1 MTAPKGPAAGSAQS
15 PLPPELRSNSRTRM
29 LLVSAAWMLIAAF
42 DIGKR
47 FVESRMYG
55 RTLDFGEVLVN
66 LESALVWIAFTPL
79 IFFLAERY
87 PIERAH
93 WARRVV
99 LHIFFSVAIAGLD
112 SFVDRVICPLL
123 SERSNWSLA
132 RRFWGESFINIYS
145 YFATLAAGLALR
157 FYRLYND
164 RRLRV
169 SKLETEL
176 AVTKLRA
183 LEMRLRPHFL
193 YNALHT
199 IGGLVRTEQGPAA
212 VRMIAGLGELLRH
225 TLRDDEAQEVPLSR
239 ELELTFRYL
248 DIEQARFGDRLRVD
262 LEIAPET
269 ENAHVPSLLLQP
281 LVENAVR
288 YGVESE
294 TGGGK
299 VVVRAYRDGETLCL
313 DVQDNGKGPREEER
327 VGSGIGLST
336 TRARLEQLYGRKQ
349 KLELERAASG
359 GALASIRIPFHT
371 SPTEISR

>member
-1 MTAPKGPAAGSAQS
+1 MTDIKGPPRAALPNA
-15 PLPPELRSNSRTRM
+15 LPPELNRNSRRQL
-29 LLVSAAWMLIAAF
+29 LLVFAAWTLIAAF

-55 RTLDFGEVLVN
+55 RTLNLSEILLN
-66 LESALVWIAFTPL
+66 LESAWVWTLFTPL

-87 PIERAH
+87 PIQRTH
-93 WARRVV
+93 WGRRLA
-99 LHIFFSVAIAGLD
+99 LHIAFSFAVAALD
-112 SFVDRVICPLL
+112 SMVDGLICPLL
-123 SERSNWSLA
+123 AA
-132 RRFWGESFINIYS
+132 RPDWPFARWFWGESFINVYS
-145 YFATLAAGLALR
+145 YFATLAAGLAIR

-225 TLRDDEAQEVPLSR
+225 TLREDDAQEVPLSR

-248 DIEQARFGDRLRVD
+248 DIEQARFGDRLQVE
-262 LEIAPET
+262 LQIAPET
-269 ENAHVPSLLLQP
+269 ADAHVPSLLLQP

-288 YGVESE
+288 HGVESN
-294 TGGGK
+294 TGSGL
-299 VVVRAYRDGETLCL
+299 VVVRVYRDGDALCL
-313 DVQDNGKGPREEER
+313 DVQDSGNGPRDEHM
-327 VGSGIGLST
+327 GSGIGLST
-336 TRARLEQLYGRKQ
+336 TRARLEQLYGREH
-349 KLELERAASG
+349 KLELELAASG
-359 GALASIRIPFHT
+359 GALASVRIPFHT
-371 SPTEISR
+371 SPTEIER

>member
-1 MTAPKGPAAGSAQS
+1 MTAIKGPPRAALTNA
-15 PLPPELRSNSRTRM
+15 LPPELNRNSRRQL
-29 LLVSAAWMLIAAF
+29 LLVFAAWTLIAAF

-55 RTLDFGEVLVN
+55 RTLNLSEILLN
-66 LESALVWIAFTPL
+66 LESAWVWTLFTPL

-87 PIERAH
+87 PIQRTH
-93 WARRVV
+93 WGRRLA
-99 LHIFFSVAIAGLD
+99 LHIAFSFAVAALD
-112 SFVDRVICPLL
+112 SLVDSLICPLL
-123 SERSNWSLA
+123 ASRPDWPFA
-132 RRFWGESFINIYS
+132 RWFWGESFINVYS
-145 YFATLAAGLALR
+145 YFATLAAGLAIR

-225 TLRDDEAQEVPLSR
+225 TLREDDGQEVPLSR

-248 DIEQARFGDRLRVD
+248 DIEQARFGDRLQVE
-262 LEIAPET
+262 LQIAPET
-269 ENAHVPSLLLQP
+269 ADAHVPSLLLQP

-288 YGVESE
+288 HGVESS
-294 TGGGK
+294 TGSGQ
-299 VVVRAYRDGETLCL
+299 VVVRVYRDGDALCL
-313 DVQDNGKGPREEER
+313 DVQDSGNGPRDEHM
-327 VGSGIGLST
+327 GSGIGLST
-336 TRARLEQLYGRKQ
+336 TRARLEQLYGRDH
-349 KLELERAASG
+349 KLELELAATG
-359 GALASIRIPFHT
+359 GALASVRIPFHT
-371 SPTEISR
+371 SPTEIER

>member
-1 MTAPKGPAAGSAQS
+1 
-15 PLPPELRSNSRTRM
+15 
-29 LLVSAAWMLIAAF
+29 LLVFAAWTLIAAF

-55 RTLDFGEVLVN
+55 RTLNLSEILLN
-66 LESALVWIAFTPL
+66 LESAWVWTLFTPL

-87 PIERAH
+87 PIQRTH
-93 WARRVV
+93 WGRRLA
-99 LHIFFSVAIAGLD
+99 LHIAFSFAVAALD
-112 SFVDRVICPLL
+112 SLVDGLICPLL
-123 SERSNWSLA
+123 AA
-132 RRFWGESFINIYS
+132 RPDWPFARWFWGESFINVYS
-145 YFATLAAGLALR
+145 YFATLAAGLAIR

-225 TLRDDEAQEVPLSR
+225 TLREDDAQEVPLSR

-248 DIEQARFGDRLRVD
+248 DIEQARFGDRLQVE
-262 LEIAPET
+262 LQIAPET
-269 ENAHVPSLLLQP
+269 ADAHVPSLLLQP

-288 YGVESE
+288 HGVESH
-294 TGGGK
+294 TGCGQ
-299 VVVRAYRDGETLCL
+299 VVVRVYRDGDALCL
-313 DVQDNGKGPREEER
+313 DVQDSGNGPRDEHM
-327 VGSGIGLST
+327 GSGIGLST
-336 TRARLEQLYGRKQ
+336 TRARLEQLYGREH
-349 KLELERAASG
+349 KLELELAKSG
-359 GALASIRIPFHT
+359 GALASVRIPFHT
-371 SPTEISR
+371 SPTEIER

>member
-1 MTAPKGPAAGSAQS
+1 MTAESAPAGPGASQ
-15 PLPPELRSNSRTRM
+15 PLPPELRSNSRTQ
-29 LLVSAAWMLIAAF
+29 LVLIFAAWSLIAAF

-55 RTLDFGEVLVN
+55 RTLDLGEVLIN
-66 LESALVWIAFTPL
+66 LESAWLWTAFTPL

-93 WARRVV
+93 WVRRLT
-99 LHIFFSVAIAGLD
+99 LHILFSVVIAVLD
-112 SFVDRVICPLL
+112 SAIDRVICPYLAP
-123 SERSNWSLA
+123 RSNWSFA
-132 RRFWGESFINIYS
+132 RRFWGESFINVYS
-145 YFATLAAGLALR
+145 YFATLAAGLAIR
-157 FYRLYND
+157 FYRLYHD

-212 VRMIAGLGELLRH
+212 VRMIAGLGDLLRH
-225 TLRDDEAQEVPLSR
+225 TLREDDAQEVPLSR

-248 DIEQARFGDRLRVD
+248 DIEQARFGDRLRVEV
-262 LEIAPET
+262 EIAPET
-269 ENAHVPSLLLQP
+269 ADAHVPSLLLQP

-288 YGVESE
+288 HGVASSA
-294 TGGGK
+294 GGQ
-299 VVVRAYRDGETLCL
+299 VVVRAYRDGDSLCL
-313 DVQDNGKGPREEER
+313 DVQDNGSGPRDEPGGR
-327 VGSGIGLST
+327 GIGLST
-336 TRARLEQLYGRKQ
+336 TRARLEQLYGSEH
-349 KLELERAASG
+349 KLELERAATG
-359 GALASIRIPFHT
+359 GALASVRIPFHT
-371 SPTEISR
+371 SPTEIGR

>member
-1 MTAPKGPAAGSAQS
+1 MTAMKRPPAAAL
-15 PLPPELRSNSRTRM
+15 PNALPPELSRNSRGQL
-29 LLVSAAWMLIAAF
+29 LLVFAAWTLIAAF

-55 RTLDFGEVLVN
+55 RTLNLSEILLN
-66 LESALVWIAFTPL
+66 LESAWVWTVFTPL

-87 PIERAH
+87 PIQRTH
-93 WARRVV
+93 WGRRLA
-99 LHIFFSVAIAGLD
+99 LHIAFSFAVAALD
-112 SFVDRVICPLL
+112 SLVDSLICPLL
-123 SERSNWSLA
+123 AA
-132 RRFWGESFINIYS
+132 RPDWPFARWFWGESFINVYS
-145 YFATLAAGLALR
+145 YFATLAAGLAIR

-199 IGGLVRTEQGPAA
+199 IGGLVRTDQGPAA

-225 TLRDDEAQEVPLSR
+225 TLREDDAQEVPLSR

-248 DIEQARFGDRLRVD
+248 DIEQARFGDRLQVE
-262 LEIAPET
+262 LQIAPET
-269 ENAHVPSLLLQP
+269 ADAHVPSLLLQP

-288 YGVESE
+288 HGVESN
-294 TGGGK
+294 TGSGQ
-299 VVVRAYRDGETLCL
+299 VVVRVYRDGDALCL
-313 DVQDNGKGPREEER
+313 DVQDSGNGPRDEHM
-327 VGSGIGLST
+327 GSGIGLST
-336 TRARLEQLYGRKQ
+336 TRARLEQLYGREH
-349 KLELERAASG
+349 KLELELAASG
-359 GALASIRIPFHT
+359 GALASVRIPFHT
-371 SPTEISR
+371 SPTEIER

>member
-1 MTAPKGPAAGSAQS
+1 
-15 PLPPELRSNSRTRM
+15 M
-29 LLVSAAWMLIAAF
+29 LVFAAWTLIAAF

-55 RTLDFGEVLVN
+55 RTLGLGEVLLN
-66 LESALVWIAFTPL
+66 LESAWLWTAFTPL

-93 WARRVV
+93 WLRRLALHFLCSVV
-99 LHIFFSVAIAGLD
+99 IAALD
-112 SFVDRVICPLL
+112 SALDRVICPYL
-123 SERSNWSLA
+123 SDRSNWSLA
-132 RRFWGESFINIYS
+132 RRFWGESFINVYS
-145 YFATLAAGLALR
+145 YFATLAAGLAIR
-157 FYRLYND
+157 FYRLYHD

-212 VRMIAGLGELLRH
+212 VRMIAGLGDLLRH
-225 TLRDDEAQEVPLSR
+225 TLRDDETQEVPLSR

-248 DIEQARFGDRLRVD
+248 DIEQARFGDRLRVEV
-262 LEIAPET
+262 EIAPET
-269 ENAHVPSLLLQP
+269 ANAHVPSLLLQP

-288 YGVESE
+288 HGVESS
-294 TGGGK
+294 TGGGQ
-299 VVVRAYRDGETLCL
+299 VVLRAYRDGDALCL
-313 DVQDNGKGPREEER
+313 DVQDNGNGPRDEH
-327 VGSGIGLST
+327 GGCGIGLST
-336 TRARLEQLYGRKQ
+336 TRARLEQLYGSAH

-359 GALASIRIPFHT
+359 GALASVRIPFHT
-371 SPTEISR
+371 SPTEIAR

>member
-1 MTAPKGPAAGSAQS
+1 MIVESARTGPGAPQA
-15 PLPPELRSNSRTRM
+15 LPPELRPNSRTQ
-29 LLVSAAWMLIAAF
+29 LLLIFAAWTLIAAF

-55 RTLDFGEVLVN
+55 RTLDWGEVLLN
-66 LESALVWIAFTPL
+66 LESAWLWTAFTPL
-79 IFFLAERY
+79 IFLLAERY

-93 WARRVV
+93 WVRRLA
-99 LHIFFSVAIAGLD
+99 LHILFSVVIAALD
-112 SFVDRVICPLL
+112 SALDRLICPLL
-123 SERSNWSLA
+123 AERSNWSVA
-132 RRFWGESFINIYS
+132 RRFWGESFINVYS
-145 YFATLAAGLALR
+145 YFATLAAGLAIR
-157 FYRLYND
+157 FYRLYHD

-199 IGGLVRTEQGPAA
+199 IGGLVRTDQGPAA
-212 VRMIAGLGELLRH
+212 VRMIAGLGDLLRH

-262 LEIAPET
+262 LEIAPDT
-269 ENAHVPSLLLQP
+269 ANAHVPSLLLQP

-288 YGVESE
+288 HGVESSA
-294 TGGGK
+294 GGR
-299 VVVRAYRDGETLCL
+299 VVVRAYRDGDALCL
-313 DVQDNGKGPREEER
+313 DVQDNGNGPRDEPGGR
-327 VGSGIGLST
+327 GIGLST
-336 TRARLEQLYGRKQ
+336 TRARLEQLYGSDQ

-359 GALASIRIPFHT
+359 GALASVRIPFHT
-371 SPTEISR
+371 SPTEIAR

>member
-1 MTAPKGPAAGSAQS
+1 MTATKGPPSAALPNA
-15 PLPPELRSNSRTRM
+15 LPPELSRNSRRQ
-29 LLVSAAWMLIAAF
+29 LLLIFAAWTLIAAF

-55 RTLDFGEVLVN
+55 RTLNLSEILLN
-66 LESALVWIAFTPL
+66 LESAWVWTLFTPL

-87 PIERAH
+87 PIQRTH
-93 WARRVV
+93 WGRRLA
-99 LHIFFSVAIAGLD
+99 LHIAFSIAVAALD
-112 SFVDRVICPLL
+112 SVVDSLVCPLL
-123 SERSNWSLA
+123 AA
-132 RRFWGESFINIYS
+132 RPDWPFARWFWGESFINVYS
-145 YFATLAAGLALR
+145 YFATLAAGLAIR

-225 TLRDDEAQEVPLSR
+225 TLREDDAQEVPLSR

-248 DIEQARFGDRLRVD
+248 DIEQARFGDRLQVE
-262 LEIAPET
+262 LQIAPET
-269 ENAHVPSLLLQP
+269 ADAHVPSLLLQP

-288 YGVESE
+288 HGVESS
-294 TGGGK
+294 TGSGQ
-299 VVVRAYRDGETLCL
+299 VVVRVYRDGDALCL
-313 DVQDNGKGPREEER
+313 DVQDSGNGPRDEHM
-327 VGSGIGLST
+327 GSGIGLST
-336 TRARLEQLYGRKQ
+336 TRARLEQLYGREH
-349 KLELERAASG
+349 KLELELAASG
-359 GALASIRIPFHT
+359 GAVASVRIPFHT
-371 SPTEISR
+371 SPTEIER

>member
-1 MTAPKGPAAGSAQS
+1 MTAAIAPSGTGPSQV
-15 PLPPELRSNSRTRM
+15 LPPELRRNSRAQL
-29 LLVSAAWMLIAAF
+29 LLVFAAWTLIAAF

-55 RTLDFGEVLVN
+55 RTLDFGEVLLN
-66 LESALVWIAFTPL
+66 LESAWVWTAFTPL

-93 WARRVV
+93 WLRRLA
-99 LHIFFSVAIAGLD
+99 LHIVFSVGIAALD
-112 SFVDRVICPLL
+112 SVLDRLICPFL
-123 SERSNWSLA
+123 SARGNWPLA
-132 RRFWGESFINIYS
+132 RRFWGESFINVYS
-145 YFATLAAGLALR
+145 YFATLAAGLAIR
-157 FYRLYND
+157 FYRLYHD

-212 VRMIAGLGELLRH
+212 VRMIAGLGDLLRH
-225 TLRDDEAQEVPLSR
+225 TLREDEAQEVPLSR

-248 DIEQARFGDRLRVD
+248 DIEQARFGDRLHVD
-262 LEIAPET
+262 VEIAPET
-269 ENAHVPSLLLQP
+269 VNAHVPSLLLQP

-288 YGVESE
+288 HGVESSPR
-294 TGGGK
+294 GGQ
-299 VVVRAYRDGETLCL
+299 VVLRAYRDGDALCL
-313 DVQDNGKGPREEER
+313 DVQDSGNGPREESM
-327 VGSGIGLST
+327 GNGIGLST
-336 TRARLEQLYGRKQ
+336 TRARLEQLYGGKHTLQ
-349 KLELERAASG
+349 LERAKSG
-359 GALASIRIPFHT
+359 GALASVRIPFHT
-371 SPTEISR
+371 SPTEIAR

>member
-1 MTAPKGPAAGSAQS
+1 MTEPKALPAPSLPN
-15 PLPPELRSNSRTRM
+15 PLPPELRSNSRM
-29 LLVSAAWMLIAAF
+29 QLLLITAAWTLISAF

-55 RTLDFGEVLVN
+55 RTMDWGEVLVN
-66 LESALVWIAFTPL
+66 LESAWVWTAFTPL

-93 WARRVV
+93 WPRRLV
-99 LHIFFSVAIAGLD
+99 LHIFFSVVLAGVD
-112 SFVDRVICPLL
+112 VTIDRVLCPLL

-145 YFATLAAGLALR
+145 YFATLAAGLAIR

-248 DIEQARFGDRLRVD
+248 DIEQARFGDRLRID
-262 LEIAPET
+262 LEISPET
-269 ENAHVPSLLLQP
+269 ANAHVPSLLLQP

-288 YGVESE
+288 YGVESSS
-294 TGGGK
+294 GAGQ

-313 DVQDNGKGPREEER
+313 DVQDNGKGPRDEGR
-327 VGSGIGLST
+327 SGSGIGLST

>member
-1 MTAPKGPAAGSAQS
+1 MTATTAKAGPSTAQVLS
-15 PLPPELRSNSRTRM
+15 PELRRNSRAQL
-29 LLVSAAWMLIAAF
+29 LLVFAAWTLIAAF

-55 RTLDFGEVLVN
+55 RTLGLGEVLLN
-66 LESALVWIAFTPL
+66 LESAWVWTAFTPV

-87 PIERAH
+87 PIERTR
-93 WARRVV
+93 WVRRLM
-99 LHIFFSVAIAGLD
+99 LHIVFSVGIAALD
-112 SFVDRVICPLL
+112 SVLDRLICPFL
-123 SERSNWSLA
+123 SARSDWPLA
-132 RRFWGESFINIYS
+132 RRFWGESFINVYS
-145 YFATLAAGLALR
+145 YFATLAAGLAIR
-157 FYRLYND
+157 FYRLYHD

-212 VRMIAGLGELLRH
+212 VRMIAGLGDLLRH

-262 LEIAPET
+262 VQIAPET
-269 ENAHVPSLLLQP
+269 ANAHVPSLLLQP

-288 YGVESE
+288 HGVESSPR
-294 TGGGK
+294 GGQ
-299 VVVRAYRDGETLCL
+299 VLVRAYRDGDALCL
-313 DVQDNGKGPREEER
+313 DVQDSGSGPREDAI
-327 VGSGIGLST
+327 GNGIGLST

-349 KLELERAASG
+349 TLQLERAKSG

-371 SPTEISR
+371 SPTEIAR

>member
-1 MTAPKGPAAGSAQS
+1 MTATKGPPGPGAQS
-15 PLPPELRSNSRTRM
+15 ALPPALRPNSRIQL
-29 LLVSAAWMLIAAF
+29 LLVFAAWTLIAAF

-55 RTLDFGEVLVN
+55 RALDMGEVLLN
-66 LESALVWIAFTPL
+66 LESAWVWTAFTPI

-93 WARRVV
+93 WARRLV
-99 LHIFFSVAIAGLD
+99 LHFAFSVAIAGLD
-112 SFVDRVICPLL
+112 SALDRLICPFL
-123 SERSNWSLA
+123 SERSHWSLA
-132 RRFWGESFINIYS
+132 RRFWGESFINVYS

-157 FYRLYND
+157 FYGLYHD

-212 VRMIAGLGELLRH
+212 IRMIAGLGDLLRH

-239 ELELTFRYL
+239 ELELTYRYL
-248 DIEQARFGDRLRVD
+248 DIEQARFGDRLRIDVQ
-262 LEIAPET
+262 IAPET
-269 ENAHVPSLLLQP
+269 TNAHVPSLLLQP

-288 YGVESE
+288 HGVEMSS
-294 TGGGK
+294 GGGQ
-299 VVVRAYRDGETLCL
+299 VVVRAYREGDALCL
-313 DVQDNGKGPREEER
+313 DVQDSGNGPRDETI
-327 VGSGIGLST
+327 GSGIGLST
-336 TRARLEQLYGRKQ
+336 TRARLEQLYGRKH

-359 GALASIRIPFHT
+359 GALASVRIPFHT
-371 SPTEISR
+371 SPMEIAR

>member
-1 MTAPKGPAAGSAQS
+1 MTATKGPPGALAPNA
-15 PLPPELRSNSRTRM
+15 LPPSLNRNSRRQL
-29 LLVSAAWMLIAAF
+29 LLVFAAWTLIAAF

-55 RTLDFGEVLVN
+55 RTLNLSEILLN
-66 LESALVWIAFTPL
+66 LESAWVWTLFTPL

-87 PIERAH
+87 PIQRAH
-93 WARRVV
+93 WGRRLA
-99 LHIFFSVAIAGLD
+99 LHISFSFAIAALD
-112 SFVDRVICPLL
+112 SLIDSIICPLL
-123 SERSNWSLA
+123 AA
-132 RRFWGESFINIYS
+132 RPDWPFARWFWGESFINVYS
-145 YFATLAAGLALR
+145 YFATLAAGLAIR
-157 FYRLYND
+157 FYRLYHD

-225 TLRDDEAQEVPLSR
+225 TLRDDDAQEVPLSR

-248 DIEQARFGDRLRVD
+248 DIEQARFGDRLQVE
-262 LEIAPET
+262 LQIAPET

-288 YGVESE
+288 HGVELH
-294 TGGGK
+294 TGGGQ
-299 VVVRAYRDGETLCL
+299 VVVRAYRDGDSLCL
-313 DVQDNGKGPREEER
+313 DVQDSGKGPRDEH

-336 TRARLEQLYGRKQ
+336 TRARLEQLYGREQ
-349 KLELERAASG
+349 KLELELAESG
-359 GALASIRIPFHT
+359 GALASVRIPFHT
-371 SPTEISR
+371 SPTEIAR

>member
-1 MTAPKGPAAGSAQS
+1 MTAIKGPPRAALTNA
-15 PLPPELRSNSRTRM
+15 LPPELNRNSRRQL
-29 LLVSAAWMLIAAF
+29 LLVFAAWTLIAAF

-55 RTLDFGEVLVN
+55 RTLNLSEILLN
-66 LESALVWIAFTPL
+66 LESAWVWTLFTPL

-87 PIERAH
+87 PIQRTH
-93 WARRVV
+93 WGRRLA
-99 LHIFFSVAIAGLD
+99 LHIAFSFAVAALD
-112 SFVDRVICPLL
+112 SLVDSLICPLL
-123 SERSNWSLA
+123 ASRPDWPFA
-132 RRFWGESFINIYS
+132 RWFWGESFINVYS
-145 YFATLAAGLALR
+145 YFATLAAGLAIR

-225 TLRDDEAQEVPLSR
+225 TLREDDGQEVPLSR

-248 DIEQARFGDRLRVD
+248 DIEQARFGDRLQVE
-262 LEIAPET
+262 LQIAPET
-269 ENAHVPSLLLQP
+269 ADAHVPSLLLQP

-288 YGVESE
+288 HGVESN
-294 TGGGK
+294 TGSGL
-299 VVVRAYRDGETLCL
+299 VVVRVYRDGDALCL
-313 DVQDNGKGPREEER
+313 DVQDSGNGPRDEHM
-327 VGSGIGLST
+327 GSGIGLST
-336 TRARLEQLYGRKQ
+336 TRARLEQLYGRDH
-349 KLELERAASG
+349 KLELELAATG
-359 GALASIRIPFHT
+359 GALASVRIPFHT
-371 SPTEISR
+371 SPTEIER

>member
-1 MTAPKGPAAGSAQS
+1 MTAPQGPAAVSA
-15 PLPPELRSNSRTRM
+15 PHLLPPELRSNSRTQL

-66 LESALVWIAFTPL
+66 LESAIVWIALTPL

-93 WARRVV
+93 LARRVA
-99 LHIFFSVAIAGLD
+99 LHICFSFLIAGLD
-112 SFVDRVICPLL
+112 SIVDRIVCPIL

-157 FYRLYND
+157 FYRLYHD

-294 TGGGK
+294 SGGGK

-313 DVQDNGKGPREEER
+313 DVQDNGKGPREEPTE
-327 VGSGIGLST
+327 SGIGLST

-349 KLELERAASG
+349 KLELERAATG
-359 GALASIRIPFHT
+359 GALATVRIPFHT
-371 SPTEISR
+371 SPTEIAR